1 MKQVGKALLGVLDG
15 RLNTQIAFDISEVK
29 MHRDNAMCKL
39 ATTSIGHLVPIREA
53 SPVPRRTGAARSLSV
68 FFDGRMGNAQI

>member
-1 MKQVGKALLGVLDG
+1 LFG
-15 RLNTQIAFDISEVK
+15 RLIAIGLSEVTVK

-53 SPVPRRTGAARSLSV
+53 SPVPRLTGAARSLPV
-68 FFDGRMGNAQI
+68 FFDGRMSNAQI